1 MKERSQQIIEHLRIG
16 NNELRLAA
24 LRSLKNSVIG
34 NKKQKLAYVEL
45 GAVQILVDILAD
57 PQTDAAVIIQSATTL
72 GSLAATPEGALA
84 VIHHNATPQLLQ
96 TLHSPDILVIEA
108 AARSLKA
115 ICKSGNAP
123 THLILAPDSLAT
135 LVSILSTTTN
145 ESNLAEYS
153 AVIIASCFTNTT
165 IPTLKSLDISPSTIA
180 DLLHALVAML
190 TASPHHSHREAALEA
205 ITSVVRAE
213 PSTAS
218 VLMQQEPA
226 VLDALMKFLKGWATE
241 SPKSRFLACAALTSL
256 CRHNHTNHNRNHIH
270 HSRSRK
276 EGRGE
281 GDDDDTNVEDQG
293 ILITDSLSKPPQPMD
308 QDDENSTIISTTS
321 ASSINEIRSAVLPV
335 LVRLLGE
342 SWLNPD
348 IPAVLAD
355 LVEDSV
361 DLQRAAA
368 DADVI
373 TKLAEFLRRSGSEC
387 NGGGGGGGGG
397 VGMATSKTLQRG
409 TLRALA
415 VLCFEQE
422 GLRRQLADCGALPIV
437 AAAMSDDDPEVQ
449 AAACYCI
456 RGLTRSTK
464 LLRGY
469 FGEVEVASPLLRL
482 AGSPNLEVAANAAAS
497 LANIAIE
504 HSGLRERVLQER
516 GIACL
521 AGHAKSAV
529 PKMRLYGIW
538 GLSSIAF
545 KANSAVKQE
554 IIDALSWEDITGLLG
569 DSSLHWSICEKTLSL
584 LRNLV
589 YNPSS
594 IVANTCAG
602 NATDVSM
609 HPAAAAAAAAATAP
623 FSTSSMLDSSLVDIW
638 QWSKNGQL
646 LDVTADVVR
655 TTERPASLRKHA
667 IYVLVN
673 LASGCEAYKAGIM
686 NSDWPSML
694 QVLLLD
700 GDEGVREAAVWV
712 CINLSWKR
720 DGSDVMVKDRVEAL
734 KAMGVERVL
743 EEIEHDRC
751 IAVQERVGTAL
762 KQFSAAV
769 GPAPSFG
776 MDL

>member
-1 MKERSQQIIEHLRIG
+1 
-16 NNELRLAA
+16 
-24 LRSLKNSVIG
+24 
-34 NKKQKLAYVEL
+34 
-45 GAVQILVDILAD
+45 
-57 PQTDAAVIIQSATTL
+57 
-72 GSLAATPEGALA
+72 
-84 VIHHNATPQLLQ
+84 
-96 TLHSPDILVIEA
+96 
-108 AARSLKA
+108 
-115 ICKSGNAP
+115 
-123 THLILAPDSLAT
+123 
-135 LVSILSTTTN
+135 
-145 ESNLAEYS
+145 
-153 AVIIASCFTNTT
+153 
-165 IPTLKSLDISPSTIA
+165 
-180 DLLHALVAML
+180 ML

-218 VLMQQEPA
+218 VLMRQEPV
-226 VLDALMKFLKGWATE
+226 VLDALMKFLKGWATQ

-256 CRHNHTNHNRNHIH
+256 CKHNNDNR
-270 HSRSRK
+270 SSDK
-276 EGRGE
+276 EP
-281 GDDDDTNVEDQG
+281 DTSTSVQDQG
-293 ILITDSLSKPPQPMD
+293 MLMTGSPSQTLQPMD
-308 QDDENSTIISTTS
+308 QDDDGINNNNNSM
-321 ASSINEIRSAVLPV
+321 NEIRSAVLPV

-373 TKLAEFLRRSGSEC
+373 TKLANFLRQSGGGCS
-387 NGGGGGGGGG
+387 NGGGGGLGT
-397 VGMATSKTLQRG
+397 ATTSKTLQRG
-409 TLRALA
+409 TLRALG

-422 GLRRQLADCGALPIV
+422 GLRRQLADCAVLPIV
-437 AAAMSDDDPEVQ
+437 AAAMNDDDPEIQ
-449 AAACYCI
+449 AAACCCI
-456 RGLTRSTK
+456 RSLTRSTK

-482 AGSPNLEVAANAAAS
+482 AGSNNLEVAANAAAS

-545 KANSAVKQE
+545 KASSAVKQE
-554 IIDALSWEDITGLLG
+554 IIDALSWEEITWLLG
-569 DSSLHWSICEKTLSL
+569 GSSLHWSICEKTLSL

-594 IVANTCAG
+594 TVGNANTG
-602 NATDVSM
+602 NTTAVSI
-609 HPAAAAAAAAATAP
+609 HPAATAAATTAP
-623 FSTSSMLDSSLVDIW
+623 STSSMLDSSLVDIW
-638 QWSKNGQL
+638 EWSHQGQL
-646 LDVTADVVR
+646 LDITADIVR

-667 IYVLVN
+667 IYIIVN
-673 LASGCEAYKAGIM
+673 LASGCEAYKADIM
-686 NSDWPSML
+686 NSGWPSIL
-694 QVLLLD
+694 HVLLKD

-734 KAMGVERVL
+734 KAMGVEGVL